1 MKISFPLLA
10 VLSLAGVVNANAAI
24 ITYEDRI
31 ANNTVSNT
39 DYQASWNAQTSAIS
53 TRVLSDFTGVTLD
66 SGLGYSY
73 TPNQAGFSYL
83 NVSFS
88 VATAGSN
95 WAFQL
100 APDAGYGGALYL
112 DGTLLN
118 TKTYDLWWGG
128 NWSGTS
134 QILSDSGLNL
144 TAGNHT
150 LTAYW
155 AENCCNGPQGAR
167 FSSDGTNFQ
176 SLSALNNPV
185 ATPLPTALLF
195 VAPALA
201 GVFGFS
207 RRKAANGLQA

>member
-1 MKISFPLLA
+1 MKISFLLLA
-10 VLSLAGVVNANAAI
+10 VLSLAGIVNANAAI

-53 TRVLSDFTGVTLD
+53 TRVLGDFTGVTLD

-112 DGTLLN
+112 TARCLTPRLM
-118 TKTYDLWWGG
+118 TFGG
-128 NWSGTS
+128 EAIGV
-134 QILSDSGLNL
+134 
-144 TAGNHT
+144 
-150 LTAYW
+150 
-155 AENCCNGPQGAR
+155 AR
-167 FSSDGTNFQ
+167 PRFF
-176 SLSALNNPV
+176 PIRV
-185 ATPLPTALLF
+185 
-195 VAPALA
+195 
-201 GVFGFS
+201 
-207 RRKAANGLQA
+207 